1 MSSEQLRAGRVI
13 TRYGAELL
21 VEITEHNH
29 KQETIRCTAKRK
41 FDHVACG
48 DNVTIELADHGNARL
63 IDIGPRKN
71 ALTRPDYSHKLKTIA
86 ANIDQLVIIMSW
98 RPDPFWELLDRYLV
112 TAYLLDA
119 SAVIVMNKDDLAG
132 QYATEKAIQSLAEY
146 QQIGYTVIKTVADGD
161 EVENTAEENSGLS
174 DGLQTLRKSLDD
186 KTNVLVGQ
194 SGVGKSSLATLL
206 LPDVD
211 IVVGE
216 VSTSGEGRHTTT
228 TTTLYELP
236 SGGSLIDSPGVRDF
250 VLPEMDELKLREGYR
265 EFAAYSPYCK
275 FNNCSHAHEP
285 SCKVREA
292 IDKGELAVS
301 RYKRYLKLLSD
312 IR

>member
-1 MSSEQLRAGRVI
+1 M
-13 TRYGAELL
+13 
-21 VEITEHNH
+21 
-29 KQETIRCTAKRK
+29 IRCTAKRK

-48 DNVTIELADHGNARL
+48 DNVTVELADHGNARL
-63 IDIGPRKN
+63 MDVAPRKN

-112 TAYLLDA
+112 TAHLLDT
-119 SAVIVMNKDDLAG
+119 SAVIVMNKDDLAD

-146 QQIGYTVIKTVADGD
+146 QQIGYTVIKTIADSDSADNKDNRAD
-161 EVENTAEENSGLS
+161 ESSGLQ
-174 DGLQTLRKSLDD
+174 LLRKSLDD
-186 KTNVLVGQ
+186 KINVLVGQ
-194 SGVGKSSLATLL
+194 SGVGKSSLAILL
-206 LPDVD
+206 LPDID
-211 IVVGE
+211 ILVGE
-216 VSTSGEGRHTTT
+216 VSDSGEGRHTTT
-228 TTTLYELP
+228 TTTLYDLP

-250 VLPEMDELKLREGYR
+250 VLPEMDEVQLRDGYR

-285 SCKVREA
+285 ACKVREA
-292 IDKGELAVS
+292 VDKGELAS
-301 RYKRYLKLLSD
+301 NRYKRYLKLLSE

>member
-1 MSSEQLRAGRVI
+1 MSNNDQQRTGRVV

-21 VEITEHNH
+21 VKIDNNEV
-29 KQETIRCTAKRK
+29 IRCTAKRK

-63 IDIGPRKN
+63 IDIAPRKN

-112 TAYLLDA
+112 TAHLLDA
-119 SAVIVMNKDDLAG
+119 TAVIVMNKDDLAAE
-132 QYATEKAIQSLAEY
+132 YATEKAIQSLEEY
-146 QQIGYTVIKTVADGD
+146 QQIGYRVIKTVADSEGD
-161 EVENTAEENSGLS
+161 SEVLAKNSGLKA
-174 DGLQTLRKSLDD
+174 LHESLDD
-186 KTNVLVGQ
+186 KTSVLVGQ

-206 LPDVD
+206 LPDID

-216 VSTSGEGRHTTT
+216 VSNSGEGKHTTT

-236 SGGSLIDSPGVRDF
+236 SGGGLIDSPGVRDF
-250 VLPEMDELKLREGYR
+250 VLPDINELQLREGYK
-265 EFAAYSPYCK
+265 EFADYSPYCK

-285 SCKVREA
+285 GCKVRQA
-292 IDKGELAVS
+292 LADGELPAS
-301 RYKRYLKLLSD
+301 RYRRYLKLLSD
-312 IR
+312 IN